1 MNTTTDH
8 NSIASDPSKSKG
20 RLVKEVY
27 SLTRSEFQRDRD
39 RILHSAAF
47 RRLKHKTQVFVSH
60 EGDHYRTRLTHSLE
74 VSQIAR
80 SICRVFSLNE
90 DLAETLSISHDIG
103 HPPFGHAGEQALS
116 EAMINYGGFDHNE
129 QAIRVVHLLEKKY
142 FDFDGLNLTWE
153 TLEGLAKHNGPI
165 IKNVPQTIVN
175 LNDKFNL
182 KLNEFSSIEAQI
194 ASIADDIAYN
204 NHDLDDGLRAGFF
217 TYEDL
222 KELPI
227 LSKILDEFPNNYRT
241 RDTQRINNE
250 ITRKST
256 ALMIEDVINTIKLN
270 IKKFDLSND
279 KEVRMLDGKI
289 ASFSDKFSR
298 DVDSIKSFLNS
309 KMYNHDKVIK
319 MTNDAS
325 QIITF
330 LFRKFMD
337 DENLMHKDFK
347 IRLENENKARV
358 VCDYI
363 AGMTPLRKIT
373 TTKDFADAVLFFAS
387 PWARAITG
395 QNLIVDGGLVLN

>member
-47 RRLKHKTQVFVSH
+47 RRLKHKTQVFVSF

-227 LSKILDEFPNNYRT
+227 LSKILDEFPSNYRT

-270 IKKFDLSND
+270 IKKFDLSSD

-363 AGMTPLRKIT
+363 AGMT
-373 TTKDFADAVLFFAS
+373 DNYAS
-387 PWARAITG
+387 EIYKS
-395 QNLIVDGGLVLN
+395 IK

>member
-175 LNDKFNL
+175 LNDKFDL

-270 IKKFDLSND
+270 IKKFDLSSD

-325 QIITF
+325 KIITF

-363 AGMTPLRKIT
+363 AGMT
-373 TTKDFADAVLFFAS
+373 DNYAS
-387 PWARAITG
+387 EIYKS
-395 QNLIVDGGLVLN
+395 IK

>member
-20 RLVKEVY
+20 RLVKEIY

-103 HPPFGHAGEQALS
+103 HPPFGHAGEKALS

-175 LNDKFNL
+175 LNDKFDL

-194 ASIADDIAYN
+194 ASISDDIAYN

-217 TYEDL
+217 KYEDL
-222 KELPI
+222 RELPI
-227 LSKILDEFPNNYRT
+227 LNKILDDFPSNYRT
-241 RDTQRINNE
+241 RDIQRINNE

-270 IKKFDLSND
+270 IKKFDLTSD
-279 KEVRMLDGKI
+279 KEVRMLDGRI
-289 ASFSDKFSR
+289 ASFSHKFSR

-325 QIITF
+325 QIIAF
-330 LFRKFMD
+330 LFKKFMD

-363 AGMTPLRKIT
+363 AGMT
-373 TTKDFADAVLFFAS
+373 DNYAS
-387 PWARAITG
+387 EIYKRIK
-395 QNLIVDGGLVLN
+395 